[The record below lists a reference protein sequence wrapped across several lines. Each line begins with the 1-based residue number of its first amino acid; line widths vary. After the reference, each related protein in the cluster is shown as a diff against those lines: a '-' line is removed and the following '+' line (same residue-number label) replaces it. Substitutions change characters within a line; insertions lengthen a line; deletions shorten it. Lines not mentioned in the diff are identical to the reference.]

1 MITNMSNVTLLDA
14 QATPVSQTFTPAS
27 RVAENTAR
35 WIQKPTSGALLGA
48 KTLSLSVKEP
58 ADPAS
63 GVFRIKVSFAIP
75 KLDVSVPSAPKLVA
89 TGRVNCEFLV
99 PVGFTTQE
107 CKDLVKMFEQSLVLG
122 SSTAIGDNI
131 VDRSLPY

>member
-14 QATPVSQTFTPAS
+14 QATPVSHTFTPAS

-58 ADPAS
+58 ADPAN

-89 TGRVNCEFLV
+89 TGRVNCEFLI
-99 PVGFTTQE
+99 PTGFTTQE

>member
-1 MITNMSNVTLLDA
+1 MITNMSNVAMSDA
-14 QATPVSQTFTPAS
+14 QVTPVLQTFTPAS

-58 ADPAS
+58 ADPAN

-75 KLDVSVPSAPKLVA
+75 KLDVSVPLAPKLVA